1 MIGMQETSSGRQALA
16 WSLLMAAVAL
26 GAGAA
31 LGLAP
36 PALVLLGLAVLAP
49 LPFILNDYRVG
60 VVLLALVLL
69 LLKKHLY

>member
-16 WSLLMAAVAL
+16 WSLMMAAVAL

-36 PALVLLGLAVLAP
+36 PSLVLLGLAVLAP
-49 LPFILNDYRVG
+49 LPFS
-60 VVLLALVLL
+60 
-69 LLKKHLY
+69 